1 VSRSRASRAAVILA
15 AVAAVGLCPGRST
28 GHGSALW
35 VPEAMAQTPQGIAA
49 PASQAPTEQSGAAKS
64 KRRVLYY
71 RNPMGLPDRSDVPK
85 KDPMGMEY
93 IPVYENE
100 ADDKTKARVSPSS
113 PESTAGMSSPD
124 AAPGAGAPASE
135 PSLVPVTLTPQRM
148 QSIGVKTGIVE
159 FRPVRDEIRTV
170 GNIEADETRISDVE
184 IRFAGWVQKVYAD
197 AMYKQVRQGQPL
209 LTIYSQE
216 VVTAEQDYLVAKD
229 LLAQTSIPG
238 TAAGSH
244 GSQSLLDAA
253 TERLRQWQI
262 PDREIARLKKSGKIR
277 REIDI
282 DSPASGFIIERKA
295 FPNMYVQPGTKL
307 YSVADLST
315 VWVYAEIF
323 QSDIGRVKVGDPASI
338 TVDSYPGQTFPAR
351 VSFIWPEVDQATRRA
366 RVRLEI
372 PNPEL
377 KLLLGMFVNVQLGLP
392 LGDQLA
398 IPASGVFQSGTR
410 QIAFVDHGGGY
421 FEPRDIEVGARAGD
435 DFVVLKG
442 LKAGERI
449 ATSANFL
456 IDSESQ
462 LAASLGSFAP
472 PPPGVG
478 AAAAMNAPQGATLEY
493 SSNPSP
499 PRTGSNN
506 LRVKLTGADGAAIT
520 GAQVTVTF
528 FMPAM
533 PAMGMAAMRSVTT
546 LGEKGG
552 DLYEGPGEVQMGG
565 TWQVT
570 VVATKAGQTIA
581 QKQVSVTADGGM

>member
-1 VSRSRASRAAVILA
+1 VSRSWARAAILA
-15 AVAAVGLCPGRST
+15 AAAAAGLCSGRQT

-35 VPEAMAQTPQGIAA
+35 VPEAVAQT
-49 PASQAPTEQSGAAKS
+49 
-64 KRRVLYY
+64 
-71 RNPMGLPDRSDVPK
+71 
-85 KDPMGMEY
+85 
-93 IPVYENE
+93 
-100 ADDKTKARVSPSS
+100 
-113 PESTAGMSSPD
+113 
-124 AAPGAGAPASE
+124 APASE
-135 PSLVPVTLTPQRM
+135 PNLAPVTLTPQRM
-148 QSIGVKTGIVE
+148 QSIGVKTGVVE

-170 GNIEADETRISDVE
+170 GIIEADETRLSDVQ

-197 AMYKQVRQGQPL
+197 ATYKQVRQGQPL
-209 LTIYSQE
+209 LTIYSPE
-216 VVTAEQDYLVAKD
+216 LVTAEQDYLVAKE
-229 LLAQTSIPG
+229 LLAQ
-238 TAAGSH
+238 GSQHGGGLH
-244 GSQSLLDAA
+244 GSESLLGAA
-253 TERLRQWQI
+253 TERLKRWQI
-262 PDREIARLKKSGKIR
+262 PEREIARLKKSGKVR
-277 REIDI
+277 DEIEI
-282 DSPASGFIIERKA
+282 DSPVSGVMTDRKA
-295 FPNMYVQPGTKL
+295 FPNMYVQPGMKL

-338 TVDSYPGQTFPAR
+338 TVDSYPDQAFPAR
-351 VSFIWPEVDQATRRA
+351 VSFIWPEVDQTTRRA

-377 KLLLGMFVNVQLGLP
+377 KLLLGMFVNVRLGLP

-421 FEPRDIEVGARAGD
+421 FEPRDIETGARAGD

-462 LAASLGSFAP
+462 LQAALGSFAP

-493 SSNPSP
+493 SSTPST
-499 PRTGSNN
+499 PRKGSNN
-506 LRVKLTGADGAAIT
+506 LHVKLTGTDGAAIT

-533 PAMGMAAMRSVTT
+533 PAMGMAAMRNVTT
-546 LGEKGG
+546 LGETGG
-552 DLYEGPGEVQMGG
+552 GIYEGPAEVETGG

-570 VVATKAGQTIA
+570 VLATKAGQTVA
-581 QKQVSVTADGGM
+581 QKQVSVTAEGGM